1 MCVVIFQTFGFSPFA
16 GPVASALLQGLKVA
30 LPFGFASGHLEDLE
44 VIMSTVSPGS
54 VLLLAIGFQW
64 QNPCCK
70 YTSLQEALQL

>member
-1 MCVVIFQTFGFSPFA
+1 MYVVIFQTFGFSPFA
-16 GPVASALLQGLKVA
+16 GPVASALLQGLEVA
-30 LPFGFASGHLEDLE
+30 LPFGCASGHLDLE
-44 VIMSTVSPGS
+44 HMFSTVSPGS